1 MLTPEEFSM
10 GWALLVV
17 QPWGKPYR
25 NLTEHGEPN
34 KVALTQFD
42 FYFRQLR
49 FAALPAWLKMAGE
62 YAKGT
67 KWPALDEIK
76 HALKMANAPFMPKLE
91 APKADAFI
99 ARDEFGLDL
108 FECIKA
114 EAKRRLCVQQIEV
127 ALKQDLPGRA
137 RVLQGELDEL
147 LKDVH
152 FWLDSEQI
160 TPNDI
165 RRILGT
171 TL

>member
-25 NLTEHGEPN
+25 NLTENGEPN
-34 KVALTQFD
+34 KVAITQFD

-76 HALKMANAPFMPKLE
+76 HALKMANVPYVPKLE
-91 APKADAFI
+91 APTDAFI
-99 ARDEFGLDL
+99 TREEFGLDL

-114 EAKRRLCVQQIEV
+114 ESRRRLCVQHIEL
-127 ALKQDLPGRA
+127 ALKQEFPGQARA
-137 RVLQGELDEL
+137 LQEQLDGF
-147 LKDVH
+147 LKDVQ
-152 FWLDSEQI
+152 FWLDSENI
-160 TPNDI
+160 NANDI

-171 TL
+171 TI

>member
-17 QPWGKPYR
+17 QPCGKPYR

-76 HALKMANAPFMPKLE
+76 HALKMANAPYVPKLE

-114 EAKRRLCVQQIEV
+114 EAKRRQCVQHIEL
-127 ALKQDLPGRA
+127 ALKQELPGQARA
-137 RVLQGELDEL
+137 LQEQLEGL
-147 LKDVH
+147 LKDVQ
-152 FWLDSEQI
+152 FWLDSENI

-165 RRILGT
+165 RKILGT

>member
-25 NLTEHGEPN
+25 NLTENGEPN

-49 FAALPAWLKMAGE
+49 FAALPAWLKMSGE
-62 YAKGT
+62 YAKGS

-76 HALKMANAPFMPKLE
+76 HALKMANVPYVPKLE
-91 APKADAFI
+91 APTDACI
-99 ARDEFGLDL
+99 SREAFGLDL

-114 EAKRRLCVQQIEV
+114 EAKRRFCAKQIEE
-127 ALKQDLPGRA
+127 ALRQDLPGRA
-137 RVLQGELDEL
+137 RVLQGELDGL
-147 LKDVH
+147 LKDVQ
-152 FWLDSEQI
+152 FWLDSDSI
-160 TPNDI
+160 APNDI

-171 TL
+171 TI